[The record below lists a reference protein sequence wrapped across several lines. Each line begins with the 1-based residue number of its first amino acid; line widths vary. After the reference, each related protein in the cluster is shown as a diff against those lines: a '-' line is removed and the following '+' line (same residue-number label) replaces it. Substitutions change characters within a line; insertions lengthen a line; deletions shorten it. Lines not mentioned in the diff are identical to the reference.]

1 MRKVPDNLREAALIV
16 ANIIKTSQN
25 HQITVDSV
33 GETMASCVRK
43 EDMGR

>member
-16 ANIIKTSQN
+16 ANIIKTAQN
-25 HQITVDSV
+25 NQIAVDGV

-43 EDMGR
+43 EDKVR